1 MKKRR
6 TPLVVA
12 VLTAADKRRSFK
24 GDRRNF
30 KDIIN
35 TGTSKGIL
43 TYIVT
48 VEDLRLR
55 QSRIWGYHYVK
66 SSQKWERK
74 KSPLPTVIYNRLPS
88 RKVEKKAYVKKKLRA
103 CLTAGNIKLYNP
115 FFFNKRRLF
124 EGLKKG
130 TLSRIQLPTTEPLTQ
145 SSFRQLLSEFDYL
158 YLKPETGNSGKGIMT
173 ISYEPTHAQPYVVKI
188 QNNVQTSAVRHSSK
202 QEAWHTIRA
211 QARNKAYIVQQG
223 IPLATIKGRA
233 FDLRLLVQKNKD
245 GVWKVT
251 GVGARIAGTKSIT
264 THVPRGGKLGN
275 PVALLRSLFGGKKAS
290 DVIKSAKQGALE
302 VAACIEGNE
311 KYSLGEMSLDVG
323 VDVKGKLWLF
333 EANARPMKFDEKKIR
348 KLSLTRI
355 FQYSSYLAR
364 VKKDKE

>member
-6 TPLVVA
+6 APLVVA

-24 GDRRNF
+24 GDHRNF
-30 KDIIN
+30 KDIIK

-55 QSRIWGYHYVK
+55 QSQIWGYHYVK
-66 SSQKWERK
+66 GTQKWERK

-88 RKVEKKAYVKKKLRA
+88 RRVERKAYVKKKLRA
-103 CLTAGNIKLYNP
+103 CLTSEKIKLYNP

-130 TLSRIQLPTTEPLTQ
+130 TLSRIHLPATEPLTP
-145 SSFRQLLSEFDYL
+145 SSFRQMVTEFDLL

-173 ISYEPTHAQPYVVKI
+173 AAYDPTNPQPYLIKI
-188 QNNVQTSAVRHSSK
+188 QNSRQSSAVRHSTK

-211 QARNKAYIVQQG
+211 HAKNKAYIIQQG
-223 IPLATIKGRA
+223 IQLATIKGRA
-233 FDLRLLVQKNKD
+233 FDLRLLVQKNND
-245 GVWKVT
+245 GIWKVT

-264 THVPRGGKLGN
+264 THIPRGGMLGN
-275 PVALLRSLFGGKKAS
+275 PAAMLRTLFGSKKAS
-290 DVIKSAKQGALE
+290 DVMKNAKLAALE
-302 VAACIEGNE
+302 TAAFIEVNE
-311 KYSLGEMSLDVG
+311 KYKLGEMSLDVG
-323 VDVKGKLWLF
+323 VDTKGNLWLF

-364 VKKDKE
+364 LKKDNS